1 MSKTFK
7 EGKELKVSK
16 MPTIRLYTAQ
26 GKFVQYTDRDRSYAA
41 FVKFL
46 TAQKV
51 MKWIYSIR

>member
-16 MPTIRLYTAQ
+16 MPTIRLYTEQ

-51 MKWIYSIR
+51 MK